1 MKIEIKPYNKKDII
15 DIIEIWNE
23 VVECGN
29 AFPQIEK
36 LTDISGDSFF
46 MEQSFTG
53 VAYNTENDEVVGVYI
68 LHPNNCGR
76 CGHICNASYAVKSKA
91 RGNHIGEALVKHCMK
106 KAKEIGFKILQF
118 NAVVRTN
125 TPALELYK
133 KLGFTQLGLIPD
145 GFLMKNGDYEGII
158 PHYCQL

>member
-36 LTDISGDSFF
+36 LTDVSGDSFF

-76 CGHICNASYAVKSKA
+76 CGHICNASYAVKSTA

-133 KLGFTQLGLIPD
+133 KLGFTQLGLIPN